1 MTVIV
6 VIICWV
12 FTLCWGLYHLD
23 CIWSSELSSEGGYYI
38 TLFQVRER
46 CLKGMNQLSTSYSAS
61 KCPHACTCTVLSIT
75 TCEVRPEHGGR
86 QSWFSLPPSPYVPL
100 SLDFLLVKWKRKHT
114 PHRTMV
120 RRKELKKEFLL
131 KRICLSTALPLGRVS
146 RLCQSMRSKLAR
158 PLHLHSSRNVSMLID
173 SGFVSFT
180 ENIPCFLNPGVSLE
194 WGWLFLP
201 SVLGTPLPRGTRM
214 DLLTFWRIP
223 SAPFHFSLSHHP
235 LINLNKSQLIFSSSP
250 PLKFI
255 DLFITIGIWITL
267 SPVAPESA
275 RKCYPFHRDGILCIP
290 ARNTV
295 C

>member
-1 MTVIV
+1 MAVIV
-6 VIICWV
+6 VLICWV

-46 CLKGMNQLSTSYSAS
+46 CLKGMNQLSPSNSAS
-61 KCPHACTCTVLSIT
+61 KCPHAGTCPVLSIT

-158 PLHLHSSRNVSMLID
+158 PLHLHSLCEHVNWFWVCLIHRKYSLLSQSWSIFRVRVVVSAICFGHPVAQRHQNGPTDFLEN
-173 SGFVSFT
+173 SQCSVSF
-180 ENIPCFLNPGVSLE
+180 
-194 WGWLFLP
+194 
-201 SVLGTPLPRGTRM
+201 
-214 DLLTFWRIP
+214 
-223 SAPFHFSLSHHP
+223 
-235 LINLNKSQLIFSSSP
+235 QLITSSSDKP
-250 PLKFI
+250 
-255 DLFITIGIWITL
+255 
-267 SPVAPESA
+267 
-275 RKCYPFHRDGILCIP
+275 
-290 ARNTV
+290 
-295 C
+295 